1 MDPVAFLALLR
12 RRSGA
17 LVLCVAAGV
26 AGALVFTAQS
36 TELYRA
42 TTRAY
47 VDIPSGVSTVVTANQ
62 GQQLVT
68 DLLPSI
74 AELAS
79 SRRVAEQVKAQLRLP
94 DSISAIRSKLS
105 ATTKPRT
112 LFIDISAVD
121 PDPIRARSLADAA
134 SLAVSGVFS
143 DLQAGRPKNT
153 MVSLKALDGAV
164 TPGQPFEPRPGY
176 NLALGLALGL
186 TSGILL
192 ALLLDA
198 LDRTVKTSVQAE
210 DVTGAPVL
218 GLLPR
223 FKRGASTNITTTV
236 PDDPAAEAYRAL
248 RTSVR
253 FLDPD
258 HPLQIIAVTS
268 PSASEGKTTTAV
280 NLAVAMA
287 QSGERVMLV
296 DADLRRPSV
305 ATSLGIEGVVGLS
318 NVVTRTATLSDAVQ
332 HWGGLLDVLPAG
344 QLPPN
349 PSEIVGSQ
357 SMGALLEELR
367 ERYDV
372 VVVDAPPV
380 LAVTDA
386 VVLATQVDGVL
397 LVLRAGSTQRGLAV
411 EARRRLD
418 GVGGSVVG
426 CVLNA
431 VANSTAQGYY
441 AAYRHDQHGYRSA

>member
-12 RRSGA
+12 RRVVAVVLCLLAGIAGA
-17 LVLCVAAGV
+17 LVL
-26 AGALVFTAQS
+26 TSQS
-36 TELYRA
+36 TSLYRA

-47 VDIPSGVSTVVTANQ
+47 VDIPTGASTVVTANQ
-62 GQQLVT
+62 GQQLAA

-79 SRRVAEQVKAQLRLP
+79 SRRVAEQVKTQLRLP
-94 DSISAIRSKLS
+94 DSIGAVRSKLS
-105 ATTKPRT
+105 ATAKTRT

-121 PDPIRARSLADAA
+121 PDPVRARSLADAA
-134 SLAVSGVFS
+134 SLAVSGVFA
-143 DLQAGRPKNT
+143 DLQAGRPQNT
-153 MVSLKALDGAV
+153 VVSVKALDGAV
-164 TPGQPFEPRPGY
+164 TPSRPFEPRPGY

-186 TSGILL
+186 TSGVLL

-218 GLLPR
+218 GMLPR
-223 FKRGASTNITTTV
+223 FKRGASTLITSTD

-258 HPLQIIAVTS
+258 HPLQVIAVTS
-268 PSASEGKTTTAV
+268 PSASEGKTTTVV
-280 NLAVAMA
+280 NLAVALA
-287 QSGERVMLV
+287 QSGERVVLV
-296 DADLRRPSV
+296 DADLRRPSI
-305 ATSLGIEGVVGLS
+305 ATTLGLEGAVGLT
-318 NVVTRTATLSDAVQ
+318 NVVTRGAVLADALQEWGSLS
-332 HWGGLLDVLPAG
+332 VLPAG

-357 SMGALLEELR
+357 SMGALLDELR
-367 ERYDV
+367 AMYDV

-397 LVLRAGSTQRGLAV
+397 LVVRAGSTQRGLAI

-431 VANSTAQGYY
+431 VASSTAQGYY
-441 AAYRHDQHGYRSA
+441 AAYRHERTT